1 MGSDDSE
8 TVGKTTNGSSP
19 SQGGESAP
27 PEQQNADHEATHGPL
42 PKRILAE
49 LRAGAQQAGAVGTKT
64 GGQLVG
70 AAEELRLEVV
80 ETHLE
85 GKRALVGHALGMRLI
100 IPAEGIHGPRET
112 AALLCHRRE

>member
-8 TVGKTTNGSSP
+8 AVGKTTNGSSQ
-19 SQGGESAP
+19 SQVEESAQQ
-27 PEQQNADHEATHGPL
+27 EQLIADHEATHGPL

-80 ETHLE
+80 ETQLE
-85 GKRALVGHALGMRLI
+85 GKRALGHAEVPVATGAVGLGDEM
-100 IPAEGIHGPRET
+100 GGPGGPVW
-112 AALLCHRRE
+112 LP